1 MARRLTPRG
10 QERRRQLIEHATRC
24 FAANGYH
31 TTSVSEI
38 VEGVGVGKGVF
49 YWYFESKD
57 QLLEAILTDAQRDLR
72 RCQQR
77 AIEGVDDPVR
87 RIELGIR
94 ASLEWTA
101 AHRDVNRLIQFAATE
116 ERFVDVVRAGARVS
130 LQDTARH
137 VVEAM
142 ELGLIRDGDAE
153 LVAQAVLGVITSLAR
168 HEVLTGRRSAGEVAD
183 AAVSFCLE
191 GLGATAVRAPG

>member
-10 QERRRQLIEHATRC
+10 LERRRQLIEVATER

-57 QLLEAILTDAQRDLR
+57 ALLVAILGEAQHELR
-72 RCQQR
+72 RAQQR

-94 ASLEWTA
+94 ASLRWTA
-101 AHRDVNRLIQFAATE
+101 EHREVNRLIQFAATE
-116 ERFVDVVRAGARVS
+116 ERFVDVVRTGARVS
-130 LQDTARH
+130 LNDTMRH
-137 VVEAM
+137 VVEAV
-142 ELGLIRDGDAE
+142 ERGLVRDTDPE
-153 LVAQAVLGVITSLAR
+153 LVAQAILGVTTNLAR
-168 HEVLTGRRSAGEVAD
+168 REVVTGRRSVDEVAD
-183 AAVSFCLE
+183 VAVAFCLE
-191 GLGATAVRAPG
+191 GLGLTSVPTPG